1 MDCPCCG
8 AELRGGVRYCTAC
21 GVAVHGLSA
30 ASALWIQSRKHIVV
44 VLVCMLTIA
53 LAGGCWL
60 GLQLYQAMSCFISAH
75 SEHAIVLNISAADWD
90 TDNGASRVPIH
101 ITGKTVDGITVD
113 EVDYVASDGSGISLI
128 QGVYTLEAAGSPIAA
143 DGTIYQI
150 PCMSAT
156 LTLDDVF
163 ATGETIN
170 LAELAEQDSILTFRP
185 IDAGDM
191 TNDEIYNAALLAVA
205 YKGNDAP
212 DVAALCQAAIN
223 RRTAASTSGNAF
235 ISCGE
240 IRTD

>member
-8 AELRGGVRYCTAC
+8 AELRGSVRYCTAC

-53 LAGGCWL
+53 LAGGRWL

-113 EVDYVASDGSGISLI
+113 KVEFVASDGSGISLI
-128 QGVYTLEAAGSPIAA
+128 QGVYTLEAAGSPIAT
-143 DGTIYQI
+143 DGKIYQI
-150 PCMSAT
+150 PCTSAT
-156 LTLDDVF
+156 LVLDDVF
-163 ATGETIN
+163 TAGETIN
-170 LAELAEQDSILTFRP
+170 LAELAEQNSILTFCP
-185 IDAGDM
+185 IDASDM
-191 TNDEIYNAALLAVA
+191 TNDEIYDAALLAMT
-205 YKGNDAP
+205 YKGDDAP

-223 RRTAASTSGNAF
+223 RRAAASKSENAF
-235 ISCGE
+235 ESCGE
-240 IRTD
+240 IRIN

>member
-53 LAGGCWL
+53 LAGGRWL

-128 QGVYTLEAAGSPIAA
+128 QGVYTLEAAGSPI
-143 DGTIYQI
+143 
-150 PCMSAT
+150 
-156 LTLDDVF
+156 
-163 ATGETIN
+163 
-170 LAELAEQDSILTFRP
+170 
-185 IDAGDM
+185 DAGDM

-235 ISCGE
+235 KSCGE
-240 IRTD
+240 IGSVLQVKRANQSLFHRN